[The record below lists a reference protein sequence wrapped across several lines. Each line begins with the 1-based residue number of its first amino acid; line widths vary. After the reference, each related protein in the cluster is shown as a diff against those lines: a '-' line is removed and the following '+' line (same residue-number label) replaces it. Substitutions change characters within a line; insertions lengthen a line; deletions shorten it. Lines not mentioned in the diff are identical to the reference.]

1 MLHTAVKRPKEN
13 LPEEVAI
20 YGFIADQIA
29 PYAQRGAK
37 VTIGSRTYSVATIS
51 TPAGRRRKIIVKGP
65 DLRPRR
71 QVISWLMMHDALH
84 YGHTQ
89 GYRGHVANP
98 LEFLIFAI
106 HLPEIAKGLAI
117 RKKELLSPV
126 SCIGKVPRAWWL
138 GPKGGNCCARG
149 RTGLKWSNIW
159 HF

>member
-1 MLHTAVKRPKEN
+1 MHTAVKRPKEN

-51 TPAGRRRKIIVKGP
+51 TPAGSRRKIIVKGP

-117 RKKELLSPV
+117 RKKELYHRYPV
-126 SCIGKVPRAWWL
+126 LEKYLEPGGWGPREEIVAH
-138 GPKGGNCCARG
+138 AAEQA
-149 RTGLKWSNIW
+149 
-159 HF
+159 